1 MSEPTQAGDADQVFS
16 VDTLLK
22 YMGNDDK
29 AYAVVGKIV
38 RDAAAPGMEPLEQ
51 AGAAIREQRL
61 TDASRILHSLRGSV
75 GSLGAK
81 RLVQASLRL
90 ERALAEAA
98 PDQIPAFYAILEQEY
113 RLVLDQA
120 DDWLRQHAA

>member
-1 MSEPTQAGDADQVFS
+1 MPETTQADGADQVFS

-29 AYAVVGKIV
+29 AVAVVGKIV

-51 AGAAIREQRL
+51 AGAAIREHRL
-61 TDASRILHSLRGSV
+61 ADAGRILHGLRGSV

-90 ERALAEAA
+90 EQALAVATV
-98 PDQIPAFYAILEQEY
+98 DQLPALYTTLEQEY
-113 RLVLDQA
+113 RLVLAQA
-120 DDWLRQHAA
+120 HEWLQQHAP